1 MIQTWLMALDL
12 SLILQSARKIH
23 NPSIQ
28 VRNESAIGSAE
39 KAFDYHSTDLLIFT
53 GARSSSM
60 QRLSSS
66 RSQSSARSG
75 QALRALARSLD
86 IADEISSDDE
96 PSTSVSPRYVSLKTK
111 NSLLK

>member
-1 MIQTWLMALDL
+1 MK
-12 SLILQSARKIH
+12 LQF
-23 NPSIQ
+23 
-28 VRNESAIGSAE
+28 GSAE

>member
-39 KAFDYHSTDLLIFT
+39 KAFDKHFT
-53 GARSSSM
+53 EHLFRRGPIIE
-60 QRLSSS
+60 
-66 RSQSSARSG
+66 
-75 QALRALARSLD
+75 QAKA
-86 IADEISSDDE
+86 
-96 PSTSVSPRYVSLKTK
+96 
-111 NSLLK
+111 